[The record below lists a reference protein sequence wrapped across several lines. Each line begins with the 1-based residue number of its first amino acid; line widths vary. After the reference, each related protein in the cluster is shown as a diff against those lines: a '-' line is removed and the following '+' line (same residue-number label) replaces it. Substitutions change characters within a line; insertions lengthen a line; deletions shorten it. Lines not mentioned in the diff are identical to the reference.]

1 MPRWWARCAAF
12 WVKMPPDRRK
22 IVGGMFLLTVAGLL
36 LLVPPLVHLFNHDF
50 TVFGV
55 PQIVFYLFGVWLA
68 LIVATGALTSW
79 VPRERPTNG
88 EEGEG

>member
-1 MPRWWARCAAF
+1 
-12 WVKMPPDRRK
+12 
-22 IVGGMFLLTVAGLL
+22 MFVLTTLGLM

-68 LIVATGALTSW
+68 LIAGTALLTSW
-79 VPRERPTNG
+79 LSPDRPASDK
-88 EEGEG
+88 EGEG

>member
-1 MPRWWARCAAF
+1 MPRWLAPCAAF
-12 WVKMPPDRRK
+12 WVAMPDRRK

-50 TVFGV
+50 TVLGV

-68 LIVATGALTSW
+68 LIAGTAILTNRLD
-79 VPRERPTNG
+79 PERPTNG
-88 EEGEG
+88 EEGGN

>member
-1 MPRWWARCAAF
+1 MPE
-12 WVKMPPDRRK
+12 RRK
-22 IVGGMFLLTVAGLL
+22 VVGGMFLLTTAGLL

-68 LIVATGALTSW
+68 LIVGTGVLTSW
-79 VPRERPTNG
+79 LSPERPIKG
-88 EEGEG
+88 DEGES

>member
-1 MPRWWARCAAF
+1 MA
-12 WVKMPPDRRK
+12 DRRRVVAGLL
-22 IVGGMFLLTVAGLL
+22 ILTVAGLL
-36 LLVPPLVHLFNHDF
+36 LLLPPFVHLFNHEV

-68 LIVATGALTSW
+68 LIVGTAWLTHLL
-79 VPRERPTNG
+79 PPEGPAG

>member
-1 MPRWWARCAAF
+1 MPE
-12 WVKMPPDRRK
+12 RRK
-22 IVGGMFLLTVAGLL
+22 IVGGMFLLTTAGLL

-68 LIVATGALTSW
+68 LIVGTAALTSRLS
-79 VPRERPTNG
+79 PERSING

>member
-1 MPRWWARCAAF
+1 
-12 WVKMPPDRRK
+12 
-22 IVGGMFLLTVAGLL
+22 MFVLTALGLM

-68 LIVATGALTSW
+68 LIAGTALLTSW
-79 VPRERPTNG
+79 LSPDRPASDK
-88 EEGEG
+88 EGEG

>member
-1 MPRWWARCAAF
+1 
-12 WVKMPPDRRK
+12 
-22 IVGGMFLLTVAGLL
+22 MFLLTAAGLL

-68 LIVATGALTSW
+68 LIVSTGVLASW
-79 VPRERPTNG
+79 LPRERSTNG

>member
-1 MPRWWARCAAF
+1 MPES
-12 WVKMPPDRRK
+12 RK
-22 IVGGMFLLTVAGLL
+22 IVGGMFVLTTVGLL

-68 LIVATGALTSW
+68 LIAGTAILTRRLS
-79 VPRERPTNG
+79 PERQAG
-88 EEGEG
+88 DGEG